1 MIPICSVHI
10 ILKKIILQD
19 VWEKFSGVNQD
30 CWLKLNEKK
39 ANWLNNWIWRNK
51 SNIGGSNGLDV
62 NDSGQLFRL
71 GMFIVQGVLLACMD
85 KSMHGDILLH
95 LVCVMAGVT
104 YNSMAPKNLLACCS
118 GRRYQRQQQTWRDGR
133 EEVEGKDMEGFS
145 PRRYRERHE
154 SERWSGLSRRVVAA
168 PWVLASGDEGT
179 TKTGKAGSARR
190 GSRHGGAGLVQRPT
204 GTANRRWAPVGSRLR
219 RAPVEPLAATAPRAC
234 EGSTL

>member
-30 CWLKLNEKK
+30 WWLKLNEKK

-51 SNIGGSNGLDV
+51 SNIGGSNRLDV

-85 KSMHGDILLH
+85 ISMHGDILLH

-118 GRRYQRQQQTWRDGR
+118 GRRYQRQQQTSRDGR

-154 SERWSGLSRRVVAA
+154 SERWSG
-168 PWVLASGDEGT
+168 
-179 TKTGKAGSARR
+179 
-190 GSRHGGAGLVQRPT
+190 
-204 GTANRRWAPVGSRLR
+204 
-219 RAPVEPLAATAPRAC
+219 
-234 EGSTL
+234 